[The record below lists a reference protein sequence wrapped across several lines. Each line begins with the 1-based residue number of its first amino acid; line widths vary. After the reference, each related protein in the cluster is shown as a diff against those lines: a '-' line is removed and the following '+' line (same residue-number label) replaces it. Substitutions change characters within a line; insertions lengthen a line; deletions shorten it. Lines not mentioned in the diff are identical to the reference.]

1 MIGDAFILA
10 LRELRRNLMRAILT
24 TLGIVIGVGSVIA
37 IVTLGNGATAQITS
51 SIGALGS
58 NVLIL
63 TPGTQRGFGQ
73 QAAQGAKPFSDA
85 DVTAIAREI
94 PHLRALS
101 PETVHT
107 SVVVA
112 GNRNH
117 SSQVIGIE
125 DGYFDAHGTAIA
137 VGRSFSDA
145 ELRAGKAVCLLGET
159 VRRQLFGAQD
169 PTGTRVRV
177 GQSACEVV
185 GVLAAKGKST
195 FGQDQD
201 DIALMPL
208 KAVQRRLNGNSD
220 IASVWLAAGGQG
232 DTKQIIAQTQALM
245 RQRRHIAMPSDD
257 DFSVADLA
265 QISQTINQTTGM
277 LAAFLAAV
285 AAVSLL
291 VGGIGIMNIML
302 VSVTERTREIGIRLA
317 IGARE
322 RDVLLQFLVEAM
334 AMSAMGGMVGIMLGL
349 GLSFAATL
357 ALKMPYLPSAAS
369 ILVAF
374 VFSAAIGMA
383 FGYLPARRA
392 ARLDPIEALR
402 HE

>member
-1 MIGDAFILA
+1 MIGDAFLLA
-10 LRELRRNLMRAILT
+10 LRELRRNLMRAFLT

-37 IVTLGNGATAQITS
+37 IVTLGNGATASITN

-63 TPGTQRGFGQ
+63 TPGAQRGFGPPG
-73 QAAQGAKPFSDA
+73 QGAKPFDQADIDA
-85 DVTAIAREI
+85 IRRDV
-94 PHLRALS
+94 PHLRAIS
-101 PETVHT
+101 PETLHT

-117 SSQVIGIE
+117 SSQVTGMQS
-125 DGYFDAHGTAIA
+125 DYFIARDAHIA
-137 VGRSFSDA
+137 LGRSFTDA
-145 ELRAGKAVCLLGET
+145 EIRSGKAVCLLGET
-159 VRRQLFGAQD
+159 VRKELFGAQD

-177 GQSACEVV
+177 AQTPCDVV
-185 GVLAAKGKST
+185 GVLVAKGQST

-201 DIALMPL
+201 DIVLMPL
-208 KAVQRRLNGNSD
+208 KAVQRRLNGNGD
-220 IASVWLAAGGQG
+220 ISAVWLAA
-232 DTKQIIAQTQALM
+232 DSADSSKRIIDETNLLM
-245 RQRRHIAMPSDD
+245 RQRRHIDKPSDD
-257 DFSVADLA
+257 DFTVRDLA
-265 QISQTINQTTGM
+265 QISQTIQQTTGI
-277 LAAFLAAV
+277 LAAFLAAI

-322 RDVLLQFLVEAM
+322 RDVLLQFLIEAM
-334 AMSAMGGMVGIMLGL
+334 VMSAMGGLVGIVLGL
-349 GLSFAATL
+349 GLSFGATRFL
-357 ALKMPYLPSAAS
+357 VMPYVPSFVTMV
-369 ILVAF
+369 VAF
-374 VFSAAIGMA
+374 LFSAGIGIA